1 MSLPEKNGKADMDIS
16 KVRELV
22 KLVED
27 SGIEELEVI
36 HKDTTIRI
44 QKSSQFVPGAVMAPP
59 PVLIPAGSP
68 VAAATPETAV
78 DPSRGKFKDVR
89 SPIVGTLYRAASPES
104 DPFVQVGDHVAVG
117 QTLCIIEAMKVM
129 NEIDAEFAGT
139 IREILVENGSPV
151 ESEAVLF
158 LVEPD

>member
-1 MSLPEKNGKADMDIS
+1 MDIS

-22 KLVED
+22 KMVED

-44 QKSSQFVPGAVMAPP
+44 QKSPTYAQGAAVAPA
-59 PVLIPAGSP
+59 PVILPAAAAPAP
-68 VAAATPETAV
+68 VAAAPAEAPV
-78 DPSRGKFKDVR
+78 DASRAKFKDVR
-89 SPIVGTLYRAASPES
+89 SPIVGTLYRAPSPES
-104 DPFVQVGDHVAVG
+104 DNFVKVGDHVAVG
-117 QTLCIIEAMKVM
+117 QTLCIVEAMKVM

-151 ESEAVLF
+151 EAEGVLF